1 MSALICNGQRVLTPD
16 EVRSIQ
22 NVITKPSSRA
32 LFDLMLYTGLRL
44 SEVKQIVDNPAIVDK
59 KRRII
64 TISSSKK
71 EATQK
76 TRNVHLCDNGV
87 MAVREFLNQKEMKVP
102 SSPSAWQMN
111 LIRWCKSARIE
122 PLAGKDPLGNGN
134 IFGITVR
141 TTRKT
146 LESWLL
152 TAYPDRSVYIA
163 LSQGHTVLVQLQ
175 HYLNLS
181 YTDEERAEIKEQ
193 VKGWCK

>member
-1 MSALICNGQRVLTPD
+1 MTALVCNGQRVLTPD
-16 EVRSIQ
+16 EVKSIQ

-32 LFDLMLYTGLRL
+32 LFDLMLFTGLRL
-44 SEVKQIVDNPAIVDK
+44 SEVKQIVDNPAIFDE
-59 KRRII
+59 KRKII
-64 TISSSKK
+64 TIRSSKK

-76 TRNVHLCDNGV
+76 TRNVHLCENGIT
-87 MAVREFLNQKEMKVP
+87 AIQTFLDQKEKKIP

-111 LIRWCKSARIE
+111 LIRWCRSARIE
-122 PLAGKDPLGNGN
+122 PLAGKDVMDSGN
-134 IFGITVR
+134 IYGITVR

-152 TAYPDRSVYIA
+152 TANPDRSIYIA

-181 YTDEERAEIKEQ
+181 YTEEEREQIKEQ

>member
-16 EVRSIQ
+16 EVAAIQ

-44 SEVKQIVDNPAIVDK
+44 SEVKQIVQNPAIFDE
-59 KRRII
+59 KRKII
-64 TISSSKK
+64 TITSSKK

-76 TRNVHLCDNGV
+76 TRNVHLCDNGIK
-87 MAVREFLNQKEMKVP
+87 AVKAFIQNPKIP

-111 LIRWCKSARIE
+111 LIRWCKSARID
-122 PLAGKDPLGNGN
+122 PLAGKDVMDAGNKN
-134 IFGITVR
+134 VYGITVR

-152 TAYPDRSVYIA
+152 TAYPDRSVYVA

-181 YTDEERAEIKEQ
+181 YTEEEIAEIKEQ